1 MSSLDAVR
9 LGLPAPT
16 RPTTGRAV
24 PAVPLRVR
32 PRADLKALPPGA
44 GTRAAKPDDG
54 EDTNRS
60 FLEQIGGALKGVVPG
75 AIQLGISAGKA
86 AAAPIR
92 TVIDVAKGDEDF
104 GDVALPAVR
113 NLLNPI
119 SAVGDTVLENVAPN
133 LVSDEQNAY
142 NRKYAGLQSEMG
154 DSLVRTGGNLLHPSR
169 YGKAIRNGRIVDT
182 VLEDA
187 GNIALIGGAASKV
200 LGAGAG
206 AAAAAGNV
214 ERAATLGKYANAAE
228 RVAKVGGGI
237 GDAPVS
243 VFRKGIQGAGKV
255 ASGVV
260 DGWAGM
266 PVESWQARLAA
277 KAPLLTSGEGRFLKA
292 GARRIGRD
300 ATRAESGVKRRLYR
314 TVQDLDLS
322 VPEQGVITAV
332 RTGLADQ
339 LVKLMDEKGMTLED
353 ARQVMISRDIPEQT
367 LTADVAQLAVDYVN
381 GYLPVEQMARIDK
394 YGNVVDELM
403 GEQTDRALAG
413 TGRVS
418 GPLDPAHLG
427 NDPIMEKVDAAMK
440 AEGSKGL
447 DANGNLIDP
456 ADQALYDSI
465 LDNPQSWPARWRP
478 AMRSAGLVRQEL
490 NDPTYPLRPTE
501 MLAEGLPA
509 PDYLPG
515 GRSDLINPTSQGT
528 GRVPTREG
536 IRGFQG
542 LASEQARV
550 TSEVQPFSARALGE
564 KAGREA
570 RVTTGNEGIHELFN
584 DGRIKTVKDVIPST
598 RLDEIRVEAERQ
610 AKAQRGT
617 PRQITDATKELFGQM
632 VLDELSTKGLDVI
645 PGSRSAPALGDF
657 DPASKVKFSMTDADS
672 VVLPAGVKDRLI
684 PYMTGREMGKFWN
697 TVAKV
702 NTKFKGVVLPF
713 SLRWQ
718 LGDIVGG
725 TFMSWVGG
733 GIPPWELIDG
743 MRQIKTVGERG
754 TTAIFDNPAFEDAG
768 LNFEESRWMTNA
780 DDLPEPT
787 TKVGK
792 AWRKGGEVR
801 RTSFKVNAAINRV
814 NRQGYVLARLQ
825 KVLDERGISLDLADE
840 NPAAWQDPKV
850 QEAITDA
857 VDDANTVMGAF
868 DEMSP
873 FERRYVR
880 NIFPFWAWNKHIT
893 QLAWTTAI
901 DNPARM
907 MWTMRLGTYGQDPND
922 PMNDLPWMAGGIP
935 VGDKIIPT
943 NFVNPFN
950 DIGDG
955 SIYTPT
961 GAARALSPAL
971 KLGAAAVGKDANRG
985 FADIT
990 RPYDGEGLD
999 ALGRPGGFRL
1009 LSPTELAYQ
1018 AIKQTPQGRGLL
1030 NVLPTSSVGDIGLG
1044 PHPRYGNG
1052 DFIVN
1057 RSGNPI
1063 DTTSRWQPLFGL
1075 AGIGGTDDALP
1086 LVSDRAD
1093 IKPIIDAKNARER
1106 EASRRARNTI
1116 TFGD

>member
-9 LGLPAPT
+9 LGLPPAA
-16 RPTTGRAV
+16 RPSTGRAA
-24 PAVPLRVR
+24 PAMPLRIR
-32 PRADLKALPPGA
+32 PRADLKALPPGTA
-44 GTRAAKPDDG
+44 ARAAKSAD
-54 EDTNRS
+54 ENTHRS
-60 FLEQIGGALKGVVPG
+60 LLDQIGGALKGVVPG

-86 AAAPIR
+86 VAAPVR
-92 TVIDVAKGDEDF
+92 AAIDVAKGDENI
-104 GDVALPAVR
+104 GDVALPAIT
-113 NLLNPI
+113 N
-119 SAVGDTVLENVAPN
+119 VLIPAAPV
-133 LVSDEQNAY
+133 LRRALHAGSDEQKAY
-142 NRKYAGLQSEMG
+142 DAKYAGLQTEMV
-154 DSLVRTGGNLLHPSR
+154 DSLVRTGGNLIHPSR

-187 GNIALIGGAASKV
+187 GNIALVGGAVGKL
-200 LGAGAG
+200 LGSGAT
-206 AAAAAGNV
+206 AAAAAGNA
-214 ERAATLGKYANAAE
+214 ERAATLGKWANAAE

-243 VFRKGIQGAGKV
+243 VFRKGIEAAGKGA
-255 ASGVV
+255 ASVV

-266 PVESWQARLAA
+266 PAESWQARLAA
-277 KAPLLTSGEGRFLKA
+277 KAPLLTSEEGRFLKS
-292 GARRIGRD
+292 GARQIGRD
-300 ATRAESGVKRRLYR
+300 ATRAESAVKRRLYR
-314 TVQDLDLS
+314 TVQDLGIS
-322 VPEQGVITAV
+322 VPEQGVVTAV

-339 LVKLMDEKGMTLED
+339 LVKLMDDKGMTLEE

-367 LTADVAQLAVDYVN
+367 LTSDVAQLAVDYVK
-381 GYLPVEQMARIDK
+381 GSMPAEQMAKIDK

-403 GEQTDRALAG
+403 GEQTARALAG

-427 NDPIMEKVDAAMK
+427 NDPITDKVNAELERAM
-440 AEGSKGL
+440 A
-447 DANGNLIDP
+447 DNPTADP
-456 ADQALYDSI
+456 NALLQDI

-490 NDPTYPLRPTE
+490 GDPTYPLRPNE
-501 MLAEGLPA
+501 MLDAGLPA

-536 IRGFQG
+536 IRGYQG

-570 RVTTGNEGIHELFN
+570 RVTTGNEGIHQLFN
-584 DGRIKTVKDVIPST
+584 DNRIKMVKDVVPAS
-598 RLDEIRVEAERQ
+598 RLDELRIEAERQ

-617 PRQITDATKELFGQM
+617 PRQIADATAELFGQM
-632 VLDELSTKGLDVI
+632 ILDELASKGLDVI

-657 DPASKVKFSMTDADS
+657 DPASKVKFSMTNADS

-697 TVAKV
+697 AVAKI

-718 LGDIVGG
+718 LGDVVGG

-733 GIPPWELIDG
+733 GIPPWDLIDG

-780 DDLPEPT
+780 EDLPAPA
-787 TKVGK
+787 TKAGK
-792 AWRKGGEVR
+792 AWRKAGDVR
-801 RTSFKVNAAINRV
+801 RGSFRVNAAINRI

-825 KVLDERGISLDLADE
+825 KLLDERGISLDLADE
-840 NPAAWQDPKV
+840 NPAAWQDPDI
-850 QEAITDA
+850 QRAITDA
-857 VDDANTVMGAF
+857 VDDANKVMGAF

-880 NIFPFWAWNKHIT
+880 NAFPFWAWNKHIT
-893 QLAWTTAI
+893 QLAWNTAI

-922 PMNDLPWMAGGIP
+922 PMNDLPWMQGGIP

-971 KLGAAAVGKDANRG
+971 KFAAAAVGKDANRG

-990 RPYDGEGLD
+990 RPYDGGGLD

-1057 RSGNPI
+1057 RSGRPI

-1106 EASRRARNTI
+1106 EARRRARNTI